1 MINLNKKYKV
11 MKSYD
16 IVILGNYTKDM
27 IISAAGTRFVDGGGF
42 NYGAHAAVCSGLKVA
57 AVTRLAKE
65 DDRVIRSL
73 KNIGVDVYPTYTKS
87 STQMRLEYPTDNMDE
102 RILTCTVSAGTY
114 TVDQFAGLE
123 AKAYLINASIRHEV
137 PYEIVE
143 YLANKNGLVVA
154 DAQGFIRI
162 VGEDN
167 VLMNADWPEKRKV
180 LALVDIL
187 KADIVEAESLTGEG
201 DLHRAAEILAAWG
214 PKEIVL
220 THCDGIVVYVEGE
233 FYEATFYPESLIGR
247 SGRGDTCIAS
257 YVARRLSAPPA
268 EAIIWSAALTS
279 LKMEE
284 EGPIKKTTTDVEE
297 LIYRKYRKR

>member
-1 MINLNKKYKV
+1 

-16 IVILGNYTKDM
+16 IVIFGNYTKDT
-27 IISAAGTRFVDGGGF
+27 IISAAGTRFVDGGDF
-42 NYGAHAAVCSGLKVA
+42 NYGAHAVACSGLKVA
-57 AVTRLAKE
+57 AVTRLAKK
-65 DDRVIRSL
+65 DDRVIRAL
-73 KNIGVDVYPTYTKS
+73 KGVGVDVYPTFTES
-87 STQMRLEYPTDNMDE
+87 STHMRLEYPTDNMDE
-102 RILTCTVSAGTY
+102 RILTCSVSAGTY

-143 YLANKNGLVVA
+143 YLANKNGMVVA

-162 VGEDN
+162 VGKDN
-167 VLMNADWPEKRKV
+167 ILMNAKWPEKRKI

-187 KADIVEAESLTGEG
+187 KADIVEAESLTGES
-201 DLHRAAEILAAWG
+201 DIHQAAKILAGWG

-220 THCDGIVVYVEGE
+220 TYSDGIVVYADGE
-233 FYEATFYPESLIGR
+233 FYEETFYPESLIGR

-257 YVARRLSAPPA
+257 YAARRLAAPPT

-284 EGPIKKTTTDVEE
+284 EGPIKKTAADVEK
-297 LIYRKYRKR
+297 LIYRKYRNR

>member
-1 MINLNKKYKV
+1 
-11 MKSYD
+11 MKRYD
-16 IVILGNYTKDM
+16 IVIFGNYTKDT

-42 NYGAHAAVCSGLKVA
+42 NYGAHAAACSGLNVA

-73 KNIGVDVYPTYTKS
+73 KSIGVDVYPTFTET
-87 STQMRLEYPTDNMDE
+87 STHMRLEYPTDNMDE
-102 RILTCTVSAGTY
+102 RILTCPVSAGTY

-143 YLANKNGLVVA
+143 YLSEKDGLVVA

-162 VGEDN
+162 VGKSN
-167 VLMNADWPEKRKV
+167 VLMNAEWPEKLKV
-180 LALVDIL
+180 LALIDIL
-187 KADIVEAESLTGEG
+187 KADIVEAESLTGKNN
-201 DLHRAAEILAAWG
+201 LHQAAEILAGWG

-220 THCDGIVVYVEGE
+220 TNSDGIVVYAEGD
-233 FYEATFYPESLIGR
+233 FHEATFYPEPLIGR

-257 YVARRLSAPPA
+257 YAAKRLSAPPA

-284 EGPIKKTTTDVEE
+284 EGPIKKTAADVEE

>member
-1 MINLNKKYKV
+1 

-16 IVILGNYTKDM
+16 IVIFGNYTKDT
-27 IISAAGTRFVDGGGF
+27 IISAVGTRNVDGGGF
-42 NYGAHAAVCSGLKVA
+42 NYGAHAAACSGLKVA
-57 AVTRLAKE
+57 AVTRLAKK
-65 DDRVIRSL
+65 DDRVIRAL
-73 KNIGVDVYPTYTKS
+73 KGVGVDVYPTFTES
-87 STQMRLEYPTDNMDE
+87 STHMRLEYPTDNMDE
-102 RILTCTVSAGTY
+102 RILTCSVSAGTY

-143 YLANKNGLVVA
+143 YLANKNGMVVA

-162 VGEDN
+162 VGNDN
-167 VLMNADWPEKRKV
+167 ILMNAKWPEKRKI

-187 KADIVEAESLTGEG
+187 KADIVEAESLTGES
-201 DLHRAAEILAAWG
+201 DIHQAAKILAGWG

-220 THCDGIVVYVEGE
+220 TYSDGIVVYADGE
-233 FYEATFYPESLIGR
+233 FYEETFYPEPLIGR

-257 YVARRLSAPPA
+257 YAARRLAAPPA

-284 EGPIKKTTTDVEE
+284 EGPIKKTAADVEK
-297 LIYRKYRKR
+297 LIYRKYRNR